1 MSAYFYLIVKDAL
14 DYDDGANLSE
24 LYALKLIDM
33 RNWCEEMLDVT
44 GIPHGPFRTAFITDM
59 FADDSDE
66 PYKLWRY
73 IQDNCCPDPDE
84 DSDDEESDN

>member
-1 MSAYFYLIVKDAL
+1 MTDYFYQIVKDAL
-14 DYDDGANLSE
+14 NYDSRKVMDE
-24 LYALKLIDM
+24 FYAVKLIDM
-33 RNWCEEMLDVT
+33 RDWCEEMLDDIN
-44 GIPHGPFRTAFITDM
+44 IPRGPFRTAFITDM